1 MTAYCPYEMS
11 LEGPLEHVLRT
22 FSKGRHWEA
31 DLGRPLDVRL
41 GRRRDVRSERFR
53 IFR

>member
-11 LEGPLEHVLRT
+11 LEGPPWHVLRT
-22 FSKGRHWEA
+22 FSKGRYWEA

-41 GRRRDVRSERFR
+41 GRRRDVRSGRFG